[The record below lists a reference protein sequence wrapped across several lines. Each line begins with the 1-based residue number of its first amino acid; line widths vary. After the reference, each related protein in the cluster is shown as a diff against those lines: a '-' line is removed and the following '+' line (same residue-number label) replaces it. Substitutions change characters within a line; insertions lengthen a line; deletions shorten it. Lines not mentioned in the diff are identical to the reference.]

1 MDAAIDPFAPDALED
16 PYDLYAHLQ
25 REAPVHQLPGTEIW
39 LVTRHADV
47 VEAASRPEI
56 FSSNISAVVYTG
68 GGPNPVV
75 LAADP
80 DAIGAV
86 DVLATADPPDHT
98 AQRKLMNR
106 VFAPKVIASLE
117 PMIRAF
123 VVRAVD
129 EALARGS
136 MEWMEALS
144 IPLPVAVVSAVL
156 GLPPE
161 DGGKL
166 KSWGDAGV
174 DLLSGVAPAER
185 MGECWQLMVEFLAY
199 LRDNL
204 AAPTPGSITADIAEA
219 VARADLTEREG
230 VSLMLQLVIAGSES
244 TASLMGSAVFMLAKD
259 PSLQDDLRAHPEKVA
274 VFLEEAL
281 RLESPFRGH
290 FRLTKE
296 DTTLGGVE
304 LPKGSRVM
312 LMWGAGNRDPHAYHG
327 PADLDLGREKPKQ
340 HLAFGSGIH
349 FCLGAPL
356 ARLEA
361 KIAVEEL
368 LARAGRVSLADGKRP
383 RHPPSL
389 FVRRLESLPLTLE
402 R

>member
-1 MDAAIDPFAPDALED
+1 MDATIDPFAPDALED
-16 PYDLYAHLQ
+16 PYGLYAHLQ

-47 VEAASRPEI
+47 VEAASKPEI

-68 GGPNPVV
+68 GGPSPVV

-106 VFAPKVIASLE
+106 VFSAKTIAALE
-117 PMIRAF
+117 PMIRQF
-123 VVRAVD
+123 VVRAID
-129 EALARGS
+129 EALRRGS
-136 MEWMEALS
+136 MEWMSELS
-144 IPLPVAVVSAVL
+144 IPLPVVVISKVL

-161 DGGKL
+161 DGQQL
-166 KSWGDAGV
+166 KTWGDAGV
-174 DLLSGVAPAER
+174 DLLSGVAPVER

-199 LRDNL
+199 LRKHLGD
-204 AAPTPGSITADIAEA
+204 PTPGSVTADISDA
-219 VARADLTEREG
+219 VNRGDLTEREG

-244 TASLMGSAVFMLAKD
+244 TASLMGSAVRMLVED
-259 PSLQDDLRAHPEKVA
+259 RELQDDLRAHPNKIS

-281 RLESPFRGH
+281 RLEAPFRGH
-290 FRLTKE
+290 FRITKE
-296 DTTLGGVE
+296 DTSLGGVE

-312 LMWGAGNRDPHAYHG
+312 LMWGAGNRDPQAYHD
-327 PADLDLGREKPKQ
+327 PADLDLERDRPKQ

-361 KIAVEEL
+361 KVAVEEL
-368 LARAGRVSLADGKRP
+368 LARATRVSYADGERS
-383 RHPPSL
+383 RHHPSI
-389 FVRRLESLPLTLE
+389 FVRRLESLPLTLA